1 MSRDR
6 LATLSLACNRVFS
19 TGATQ
24 AHVRI
29 SALTT
34 LTHLGQD
41 TGYFVMSDV
50 RVRLV
55 FLIVLLFPLRLLLL
69 RRYALRR
76 QQRTLVGLLDKGDAP
91 RLHERTRRH

>member
-1 MSRDR
+1 M
-6 LATLSLACNRVFS
+6 LVCNRVFS
-19 TGATQ
+19 TGPVQ

-41 TGYFVMSDV
+41 TGYFVMNDV

-55 FLIVLLFPLRLLLL
+55 FLIVLLVPLRLL

-76 QQRTLVGLLDKGDAP
+76 QQRTLVGLPDKCAAP